1 MEKAMGIVEKICGD
15 RSNWFDEE
23 TYQRWLK
30 EYPEYA
36 NEWIEKD
43 KLEQRVSPDI
53 LRMKLEGKTYKVI
66 AEKLRITQSH
76 AQKIGKP
83 LVDKYNYICQT
94 NMGRVKDAAGDTR
107 SKKDKED
114 FDYITDQRTI
124 NREMHVLV
132 PRLAEI
138 RNLINEG

>member
-1 MEKAMGIVEKICGD
+1 MEIVEKICGAM
-15 RSNWFDEE
+15 SSWHNEE

-30 EYPEYA
+30 KYPEYA
-36 NEWIEKD
+36 NDWIAKD
-43 KLEQRVSPDI
+43 KLEQRVRPNI
-53 LRMKLEGKTYKVI
+53 LRMKIEGKPYRVI
-66 AEKLRITQSH
+66 AEALKITESQ

-83 LVDKYNYICQT
+83 LLDRYNHICVT
-94 NMGRVKDAAGDTR
+94 NKKKVKDAAGDIR
-107 SKKDKED
+107 SEKDKAD

-132 PRLAEI
+132 PRLDEI